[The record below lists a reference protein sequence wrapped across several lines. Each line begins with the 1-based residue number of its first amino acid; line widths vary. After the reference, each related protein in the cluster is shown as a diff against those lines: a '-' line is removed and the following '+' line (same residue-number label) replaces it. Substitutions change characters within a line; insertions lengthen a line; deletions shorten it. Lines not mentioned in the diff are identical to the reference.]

1 MIFDSYKKPYFS
13 ILFFSNLAL
22 IFLLSIFNSIPLLI
36 ISSIVLFI
44 VIFFCDNPYL
54 KYTSFY
60 FYITTIFVFYYL
72 CIPTTLNYGID
83 NFFFNFNSNYKF
95 LVFNNIFI
103 LCAVFIS
110 SLILFNYIKLNEV
123 SELQIN
129 YNILTIINKFIFI
142 FILIYLLM
150 TITDN
155 YFNTYLLKIKLF
167 GQVFKKLFSIIFL
180 FIPFYIFNFDKFR
193 DKKLII
199 LIILTFVI
207 LIFLR
212 HSRLELMYIIF
223 VGMIYFFIK
232 QKYKLLFLAT
242 FLAPIIWEIF
252 TEIRSPNPSFKDT
265 FIGYENI
272 FTNYIELINN
282 VYGRLSTLTEVTS
295 IYYKNLNIESLSYFE
310 FFKTFLPS
318 FLIGEKNFF
327 SNEWSLMLDFN
338 LIPLLPPYSTTAAPG
353 IIAESYLFQN
363 NLFFF
368 HALFLGFMF
377 FLINKFTYDFPKPLY
392 IAFQLFVFKS
402 ITLKDSLILSGFEF
416 LIILFLII
424 FLRNIL
430 LKKIK
435 I

>member
-1 MIFDSYKKPYFS
+1 
-13 ILFFSNLAL
+13 
-22 IFLLSIFNSIPLLI
+22 
-36 ISSIVLFI
+36 
-44 VIFFCDNPYL
+44 
-54 KYTSFY
+54 
-60 FYITTIFVFYYL
+60 
-72 CIPTTLNYGID
+72 
-83 NFFFNFNSNYKF
+83 
-95 LVFNNIFI
+95 
-103 LCAVFIS
+103 
-110 SLILFNYIKLNEV
+110 
-123 SELQIN
+123 
-129 YNILTIINKFIFI
+129 
-142 FILIYLLM
+142 M
-150 TITDN
+150 TISDN
-155 YFNTYLLKIKLF
+155 YFNTYFLKIKFF
-167 GQVFKKLFSIIFL
+167 GQLFKKLFSIIFL
-180 FIPFYIFNFDKFR
+180 FIPFYIFSFDKFR

-199 LIILTFVI
+199 SIILIFVI

-223 VGMIYFFIK
+223 AGMIYFFMK
-232 QKYKLLFLAT
+232 KKYKLLLLAT
-242 FLAPIIWEIF
+242 ILIPIFWELF
-252 TEIRSPNPSFKDT
+252 TELRSPSPSFVDI

-272 FTNYIELINN
+272 LTNYIELINN

-295 IYYKNLNIESLSYFE
+295 IYYKNLNIEGLSYFE

-318 FLIGEKNFF
+318 FLIGEKFFF
-327 SNEWSLMLDFN
+327 SNDWSLMLDFN

-363 NLFFF
+363 NLFFL

-377 FLINKFTYDFPKPLY
+377 FLINKFTYDFPKSLY

>member
-1 MIFDSYKKPYFS
+1 MIYDSYKKPYFS
-13 ILFFSNLAL
+13 ILFFLNLVL
-22 IFLLSIFNSIPLLI
+22 IFFLSIFNSIPLQI
-36 ISSIVLFI
+36 ISSIILFV
-44 VIFFCDNPYL
+44 VIFFCNNPYL

-60 FYITTIFVFYYL
+60 FYITTIFVFFYL

-83 NFFFNFNSNYKF
+83 NFFFNFDLNYKF
-95 LVFNNIFI
+95 LVFNNILI

-110 SLILFNYIKLNEV
+110 SLILFNFFKLNDV

-129 YNILTIINKFIFI
+129 YNVLRVINKLILF
-142 FILIYLLM
+142 FILIYLTM
-150 TITDN
+150 TICDS
-155 YFNTYLLKIKLF
+155 YFNTYFLKIKFF
-167 GQVFKKLFSIIFL
+167 GQLLKKLFSIVFL
-180 FIPFYIFNFDKFR
+180 FIPFYIFNFDKFS

-199 LIILTFVI
+199 LIISTFVI

-232 QKYKLLFLAT
+232 KKYKLLLLAT
-242 FLAPIIWEIF
+242 ILAPIFWELF
-252 TEIRSPNPSFKDT
+252 TEIRSPNPSLKDI
-265 FIGYENI
+265 FSGYENI
-272 FTNYIELINN
+272 LTNYIELINN

-295 IYYKNLNIESLSYFE
+295 IYYKNLSIEGLSYFE

-327 SNEWSLMLDFN
+327 SNDWSLMLDFN

-363 NLFFF
+363 NLFFL